1 MMLLSVAAVA
11 AGLILLV
18 WSSDRFVLGA
28 AGLARAMGISPLV
41 VGMVV
46 VGFGTSAP
54 ELAVSTLAA
63 MQGSSGIAIGNV
75 VGSNICNIALIL
87 GLCSVIKVLDVQ
99 SGILRRELP
108 MVLGASIL
116 LLLLL
121 LDGALD
127 RIDGV
132 VLAAGFTAFLIWSIR
147 TAKRDGRDPLTRE
160 AVGELPPPI
169 AKGPALM
176 WIAIGLIALIGAS
189 QLLVWGA
196 VNLAKA
202 AGVSDLIIGLTVVAV
217 GTSLPEMA
225 ASITGTIKGEH
236 DIAIGN
242 ILGSNIFNILCILI
256 APAFIAP
263 GALPDAMLLWRDIP
277 VMIGVALMLYASAS
291 GLRGHPLKVER
302 VDGVLLLTVYVAY
315 TLILVQS
322 ATTAPING

>member
-1 MMLLSVAAVA
+1 MLPSLAAVA
-11 AGLILLV
+11 AGLIVLV
-18 WSSDRFVLGA
+18 WSADRFVFGA
-28 AGLARAMGISPLV
+28 ASLARAAGISPLV
-41 VGMVV
+41 VGMTI

-63 MQGSSGIAIGNV
+63 IQGSNGISIGNI

-87 GLCSVIKVLDVQ
+87 GICAVIRVLEVQ

-108 MVLGASIL
+108 MVLGVSVL
-116 LLLLL
+116 LFLLL
-121 LDGALD
+121 LDGSLD
-127 RIDGV
+127 RIDGLV
-132 VLAAGFTAFLIWSIR
+132 FAALFIAFVAWSIR
-147 TAKRDGRDPLTRE
+147 TAKRDGSDPLTRG
-160 AVGELPPPI
+160 AAADLPP
-169 AKGPALM
+169 ALTTRAALM

-196 VNLAKA
+196 VNLAAA
-202 AGVSDLIIGLTVVAV
+202 AGVSDLVIGLTVVAV

-225 ASITGTIKGEH
+225 TSITGTIKGQH

-256 APAFIAP
+256 APALIAP
-263 GALPDAMLLWRDIP
+263 GTLPDAMLLWRDIP

>member
-1 MMLLSVAAVA
+1 MLLSVAAVA

-18 WSSDRFVLGA
+18 WSSDRFVLGS
-28 AGLARAMGISPLV
+28 AGLARAAGISPLV
-41 VGMVV
+41 VGMVI

-63 MQGSSGIAIGNV
+63 IQGSSGIAIGNV

-87 GLCSVIKVLDVQ
+87 GLCSVIRVLDVQ

-108 MVLGASIL
+108 MVLAASLL

-121 LDGALD
+121 LDGSLD

-132 VLAAGFTAFLIWSIR
+132 VLASGFVAFLIWSIR
-147 TAKRDGRDPLTRE
+147 TAKRDGSDPLTRE
-160 AVGELPPPI
+160 AAAEVPPPLPMG
-169 AKGPALM
+169 AALT
-176 WIAIGLIALIGAS
+176 WIAIGLAVLIAAS

-196 VNLAKA
+196 VDLAKA

-225 ASITGTIKGEH
+225 ASITGTLKGEH

-302 VDGVLLLTVYVAY
+302 IDGVLLLTVYVAY

-322 ATTAPING
+322 ATTA